1 METVSVGDSLW
12 RYSYDS
18 DGNMVSDGHR
28 GLELSYNF
36 LNLPAR
42 VRVKGSSTL
51 VYSYLSDGTMVS
63 VSDSISGKGLRFR
76 GSFIYRVASDGA
88 ESLES
93 VSGPEGRVY
102 ALSDG
107 GYSDTWFVRDYLGS
121 VRAVV
126 DITDPDASNLP
137 DVILHRSDYLPSGV
151 AFSPAAYSSA
161 SANSGIPQS
170 SLDRWRFN
178 GKPEQVSGLCDTG
191 LLDYGAR
198 FYDPYVVRWT
208 TADPMAVNYPGTSP
222 YSFCGGDPVNYIDPE
237 GMVVIPKGMDELNII
252 RNTIPESDREYIQ
265 FNANGQIDA
274 VLLSSH
280 ESFSNNYQLL
290 KELVTSDL
298 MINVEIVSA
307 KTAQDNDGNV
317 YVEKLSYNG
326 IDEYFIDSGI
336 SVTSGLSTG
345 ETGKYGLSLLPG
357 KGSSNV
363 NSPDDNVYVIIHPSL
378 TDVGKSEVYSHEANG
393 HVLLYHRTRDR
404 KSSEHQPIGMT
415 ENNIVLKE
423 LILQSRKETIS
434 NIYGE

>member
-1 METVSVGDSLW
+1 MEAVSVGDSLW
-12 RYSYDS
+12 SYSYDS

-126 DITDPDASNLP
+126 DITDPDVSNLP

-161 SANSGIPQS
+161 SSISGIPQS

-198 FYDPYVVRWT
+198 FYDPYIVRWT

-222 YSFCGGDPVNYIDPE
+222 YSFCGGDPVNYIDIH
-237 GMVVIPKGMDELNII
+237 GDSLKII
-252 RNTIPESDREYIQ
+252 DSEAIIAIY
-265 FNANGQIDA
+265 NG
-274 VLLSSH
+274 
-280 ESFSNNYQLL
+280 L
-290 KELVTSDL
+290 KEKGSLTLVLNNGVVNPASIPGNSSDWF
-298 MINVEIVSA
+298 INDLSEIANNRQMVELRVA
-307 KTAQDNDGNV
+307 HGYQHQDENGNV
-317 YVEKLSYNG
+317 STTVFDIAPYDDSPDENDESYVAVEGAYGTVING
-326 IDEYFIDSGI
+326 NLGRVLVPQKSGTM
-336 SVTSGLSTG
+336 SMN
-345 ETGKYGLSLLPG
+345 
-357 KGSSNV
+357 SNV
-363 NSPDDNVYVIIHPSL
+363 QIIINAKGALNHR
-378 TDVGKSEVYSHEANG
+378 TVGIAHEFG
-393 HVLLYHRTRDR
+393 HTLLYLRGLPHKHDEPGVNDFINYR
-404 KSSEHQPIGMT
+404 I
-415 ENNIVLKE
+415 
-423 LILQSRKETIS
+423 ILMSRRLG
-434 NIYGE
+434 YDF